1 LTASI
6 VIIKVAGITSLLRN
20 TLLTMNI
27 LKLNSI
33 RKVICVLLF
42 LFISASLSAQ
52 KVWNLE
58 DCINYALDHNL
69 DIKKQ
74 VLSVELS
81 KAQVLQSTLNLLP
94 DLNANATNVWN
105 FGATVDLYT
114 NNFATTT
121 VRSNN
126 FYVASNLTLFNGLSK
141 FNTIKQNKL
150 NLLASKYDLDVIQ
163 NNISLSVAG
172 YYLDILFNLEL
183 LDVANAQLKIT
194 QDQVSRISKMVAAGS
209 SAKGDLLNIQAQ
221 AAAEELAT
229 IEAENRLNIS
239 NLSLQQL
246 IDLPVSRDFY
256 VEKPLLKPVEKPEA
270 LLTPEQI
277 FSYAL
282 LSRPEIKSADLH
294 VKSAQK
300 SLAIARGSITPTL
313 SIGGSWGTGYSGAS
327 KEIDPNAPVKPA
339 IIQPIG
345 FVQPSPDTTWTVYGS
360 YSNPTYRTKS
370 FSNQFT
376 DNDNKSFGFYLRI
389 PIYNGWSGRTAISQ
403 ARIYKDQAEVDLEIT
418 KRTLRKNIE
427 QAYADAVAS
436 LKKYNSSLQKVSA
449 QEESFKYA
457 QQKFDVGMM
466 TSFDYNTSK
475 KDLTK
480 SQSDLLQAKYDFIF
494 KTTILDFYMGKPINI
509 NK

>member
-1 LTASI
+1 
-6 VIIKVAGITSLLRN
+6 
-20 TLLTMNI
+20 MNI
-27 LKLNSI
+27 LIRNSI
-33 RKVICVLLF
+33 RKTICVFIFLL
-42 LFISASLSAQ
+42 ISSSFFAQ
-52 KVWNLE
+52 KVWTLE
-58 DCINYALDHNL
+58 DCINYAFDHNL

-74 VLSVELS
+74 VLAVELS
-81 KAQVLQSTLNLLP
+81 KSQVLQSALNLLP

-105 FGATVDLYT
+105 FGATIDMYT

-126 FYVASNLTLFNGLSK
+126 FYLASNLTLFNGLSK
-141 FNTIKQNKL
+141 FNTIKENQL

-194 QDQVSRISKMVAAGS
+194 QDQVTRISKMVDAGS
-209 SAKGDLLNIQAQ
+209 SARGDLLNIQAQ
-221 AAAEELAT
+221 ASTEELAVV
-229 IEAENRLNIS
+229 ESENRLTIS

-246 IDLPVSRDFY
+246 IDFPVSKDFR
-256 VEKPLLKPVEKPEA
+256 VEKPMLKPVEKPNVV
-270 LLTPEQI
+270 LTPEQI
-277 FSYAL
+277 FDYAL
-282 LSRPEIKSADLH
+282 LARPEIKSADLH
-294 VKSAQK
+294 VRSAEK
-300 SLAIARGSITPTL
+300 NLAVARGSITPTL

-327 KEIDPNAPVKPA
+327 REIDPNAPVSPP
-339 IIQPIG
+339 IIRPIG
-345 FVQPSPDTTWTVYGS
+345 ITQLSQDTVLGS
-360 YSNPTYRTKS
+360 YSNPTYRVKS

-376 DNDNKSFGFYLRI
+376 DNDNKSVGFYLRI
-389 PIYNGWSGRTAISQ
+389 PIFNGWSGRTIISQ
-403 ARIYKDQAEVDLEIT
+403 AKIYRDQAEVDFEIT
-418 KRTLRKNIE
+418 KRTLRKSIE
-427 QAYADAVAS
+427 QAYADAVAA
-436 LKKYNSSLQKVSA
+436 LKKYNSSLQKVGA

-480 SQSDLLQAKYDFIF
+480 AQSDLLQAKYDFIF
-494 KTTILDFYMGKPINI
+494 KTTILDFYMGKPISI